1 MALVER
7 KSGQQ
12 VWVFRWF
19 ESGTDGQPRRCKK
32 VLGSIQRLRK
42 ESDAWDEVERLGLG
56 LTFDQFGPKNM
67 RELIAHYR
75 KTELPEEDDPE
86 GLSFSTKD
94 NNRCYLRK
102 WIEPR
107 WAECSLSDVKAVD
120 VEAWLKKLKRT
131 VFLKKN
137 PVGEK
142 PLAPGTRKKI
152 RDLMHVLFEHA
163 IRYEWTNRNPVTSV
177 RQSGKRQSIPA
188 LIDVADLSKLLFNAL
203 ALRERVMV
211 FLDFGTGA
219 RRGELSG
226 LKWEDMNFEKKEIL
240 PCRSIVKQHVG
251 PLKTEASKKPIPLDD
266 YLIDDLLAWRR
277 ETPYAAD
284 SDYVF
289 ASAKMN
295 GKQPYWL
302 SRIMQHHI
310 KPIAA
315 KMGIAIKGWHSLRHT
330 YSTLLKDNG
339 NDPKVVQ
346 ELLRHANFGT
356 TMNTY
361 TQALSPAK
369 REAHRGV
376 IRLVVPRRVPRE
388 NREASQVS

>member
-1 MALVER
+1 VKR
-7 KSGQQ
+7 KSGLI
-12 VWVFRWF
+12 VWVYRWF
-19 ESGTDGQPRRCKK
+19 EPGKPRQKK
-32 VLGSIQRLRK
+32 TVGSIQEFPI
-42 ESDAWDEVERLGLG
+42 ESDAWNEVARLGLG
-56 LTFDQFGPKNM
+56 QSFDQFGPKTM
-67 RELIAHYR
+67 RELIAHYCM
-75 KTELPEEDDPE
+75 TELPEEDDPE
-86 GLSFSTKD
+86 GLAFSTKD
-94 NNRCYLRK
+94 NARCYFRK
-102 WIEPR
+102 WIEPH
-107 WAECSLSDVKAVD
+107 WAEYALADVKAVN

-131 VFLKKN
+131 IFVKNN

-142 PLAPGTRKKI
+142 PLAPGTKKKI
-152 RDLMHVLFEHA
+152 RDLMHVLFQHA
-163 IRYEWTNRNPVTSV
+163 KRYEWTDRNPIASV
-177 RQSGKRQSIPA
+177 RQSIPA
-188 LIDVADLSKLLFNAL
+188 LIDVTDLSKLLFNAL

-226 LKWEDMNFEKKEIL
+226 IKWEDVDFEKKEIL

-289 ASAKMN
+289 ASPKMN

-310 KPIAA
+310 KPAAA
-315 KMGIAIKGWHSLRHT
+315 KLGIAIKGWHSLRHT

-339 NDPKVVQ
+339 NDP
-346 ELLRHANFGT
+346 RSFRS
-356 TMNTY
+356 Y
-361 TQALSPAK
+361 
-369 REAHRGV
+369 
-376 IRLVVPRRVPRE
+376 
-388 NREASQVS
+388 